1 MRMGKL
7 LKLHMWLGVST
18 SLFLATMAVTGLVLD
33 HQDQLGSTGT
43 IAIKNTLELARGTRL
58 EELPVSPSK
67 ALHIAFATVGE
78 GVAIHRLELRKM
90 GGSLVYKLETSTKDE
105 IYIDPVTGAVSK
117 DTQDSLHL
125 VSVAEML
132 HTGEGLI
139 NFPWLYDG
147 IALALL
153 ALVLSGTYLFI
164 KRQWL

>member
-1 MRMGKL
+1 MGKL
-7 LKLHMWLGVST
+7 LTLHRWLGVAT
-18 SLFLATMAVTGLVLD
+18 GLFLAIMAVTGIVLD

-43 IAIKNTLELARGTRL
+43 IAIQNTLKLARGTQI
-58 EELPVSPSK
+58 EAFPVSPSK
-67 ALHIAFATVGE
+67 ALAIAFATVGE
-78 GVAIHRLELRKM
+78 RVAIHRLELRTI

-147 IALALL
+147 IAVALL
-153 ALVLSGTYLFI
+153 TLVLSGTYLFL

>member
-1 MRMGKL
+1 MGKL
-7 LKLHMWLGVST
+7 LTLHMWLGVAT
-18 SLFLATMAVTGLVLD
+18 GLFLAIMAVTGIVLD

-43 IAIKNTLELARGTRL
+43 IAIQNTLELARGTQI
-58 EELPVSPSK
+58 EAFPVSPSK
-67 ALHIAFATVGE
+67 ALDIAFATVGE
-78 GVAIHRLELRKM
+78 RVAIHRLELRTM

-117 DTQDSLHL
+117 ATQDSLNL

-147 IALALL
+147 IAVALL
-153 ALVLSGTYLFI
+153 TLVLSGTYLFL
-164 KRQWL
+164 KRQWR

>member
-1 MRMGKL
+1 MGKL
-7 LKLHMWLGVST
+7 LTLHMWLGVAT
-18 SLFLATMAVTGLVLD
+18 GLFLAIMAVTGIVLD

-43 IAIKNTLELARGTRL
+43 IAIQNTLELARGTQI
-58 EELPVSPSK
+58 EEFPVSPSK
-67 ALHIAFATVGE
+67 ALAIAFATVGE
-78 GVAIHRLELRKM
+78 RVAIHRLELRTM

-117 DTQDSLHL
+117 DTQDSLNL

-147 IALALL
+147 IAVALL
-153 ALVLSGTYLFI
+153 TLMLSGTYLFL
-164 KRQWL
+164 KR

>member
-1 MRMGKL
+1 MVKL
-7 LKLHMWLGVST
+7 LTLHMWLGVAT
-18 SLFLATMAVTGLVLD
+18 GLFLAIIAVTGIVLD

-43 IAIKNTLELARGTRL
+43 IAIHNTLKLARGTQI
-58 EELPVSPSK
+58 EAFPVSPSK
-67 ALHIAFATVGE
+67 ALAIAFATVGE
-78 GVAIHRLELRKM
+78 RVAIHRLELRTM

-117 DTQDSLHL
+117 DPQDSLNL

-147 IALALL
+147 IAVALL
-153 ALVLSGTYLFI
+153 TLVLSGTYLFL

>member
-1 MRMGKL
+1 MGKL
-7 LKLHMWLGVST
+7 LTLHMWLGVAT
-18 SLFLATMAVTGLVLD
+18 SLFLAIMAVTGIVLD

-43 IAIKNTLELARGTRL
+43 IAIQTTLELARGTQI
-58 EELPVSPSK
+58 EAFPVSPSK
-67 ALHIAFATVGE
+67 ALDIAFATVGE
-78 GVAIHRLELRKM
+78 RVAIHRLELRTI

-117 DTQDSLHL
+117 DTQDSLNL

-147 IALALL
+147 IAVALL
-153 ALVLSGTYLFI
+153 MLVLSGTYLFL